1 MQEEGRQLLVEIGGV
16 GSQRGSGVGVTGE
29 RLSGCHAH
37 RALGIVEQVDKR
49 REHGLVDPPGQGAQR
64 GGGRGP
70 HGLLVRR
77 SQLDRHARG
86 ALGIALGQTAQA
98 GGSLGSHLAVEIA
111 GGHTQVGRRGRG
123 TLDGHH
129 AQGSRTGAAGTHI
142 TLLEGAHQRRHDGR
156 GAGLAD
162 LAQRLDD
169 EAA

>member
-16 GSQRGSGVGVTGE
+16 GSQRGSRVGVAGE
-29 RLSGCHAH
+29 RLGGCHAH
-37 RALGIVEQVDKR
+37 DALGIVEQVDKR
-49 REHGLVDPPGQGAQR
+49 PEHGLVDPPGQGAQR

-77 SQLDRHARG
+77 GQLDRHARG

-98 GGSLGSHLAVEIA
+98 GGSLGSHLAVGIA
-111 GGHTQVGRRGRG
+111 CGQTQVGRRGRG

-142 TLLEGAHQRRHDGR
+142 TLLESAHQRRHDGR
-156 GAGLAD
+156 SAGLAD